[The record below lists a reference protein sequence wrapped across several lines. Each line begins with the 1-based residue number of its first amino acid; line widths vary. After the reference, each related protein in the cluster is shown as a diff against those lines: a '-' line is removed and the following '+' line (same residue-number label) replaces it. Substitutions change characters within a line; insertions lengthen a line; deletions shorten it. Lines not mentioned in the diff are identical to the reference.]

1 MNNMKKI
8 ALLKNNIIVEIREVE
23 DCDIRTLSNQC
34 DLIID
39 ITEHNSTPLVGW
51 VLIGN
56 SLTVSV
62 PLDLHE
68 KERSKMEARFIHG
81 NKLADEMVKRMS
93 IRNIELIKLG
103 QVLNINTVIQTF
115 SGIENALRKCALPT
129 ALSAI
134 NNIIP
139 VYTEYNNE
147 FLYAK
152 LDLENF
158 LTNEAIIFA

>member
-23 DCDIRTLSNQC
+23 DDDIRSLSNQC

-39 ITEHNSTPLVGW
+39 ITEHNSMPAVGW
-51 VLIGN
+51 ILIGN
-56 SLTVSV
+56 LLTASV
-62 PLDLHE
+62 PLDVHE

-81 NKLADEMVKRMS
+81 NRLADEMVKRMS
-93 IRNIELIKLG
+93 IRNVELIKLG
-103 QVLNINTVIQTF
+103 QVLNINAVIQTF

-134 NNIIP
+134 NTIIP

-158 LTNEAIIFA
+158 LANEAIVFA